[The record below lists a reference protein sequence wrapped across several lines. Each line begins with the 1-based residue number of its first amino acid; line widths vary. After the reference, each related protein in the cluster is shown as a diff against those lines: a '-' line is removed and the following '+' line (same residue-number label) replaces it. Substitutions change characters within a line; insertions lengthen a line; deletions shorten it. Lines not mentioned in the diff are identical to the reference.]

1 MKKTAAAIIVAAFAF
16 AADALT
22 VEEARANL
30 NAARAAYT
38 NALAEAGITNTPRRA
53 KSGKRSAATAGA
65 RTTTALSKSQA
76 AFFENRRIAVSRDT
90 TTMPGYVITHWHRNG
105 KPDTKGPAVVT
116 NRLQKIVGAEQKNP
130 IQERAEAAEAE
141 AKPLRDLKKAAK
153 RTAKNFD
160 KIMKDMEKAKKK
172 AKDAD
177 ELAFYE
183 RLVEIITE
191 AFKAE
196 GAK

>member
-1 MKKTAAAIIVAAFAF
+1 MKTKTMLLILAATCAAVLS
-16 AADALT
+16 AAPALT
-22 VEEARANL
+22 
-30 NAARAAYT
+30 
-38 NALAEAGITNTPRRA
+38 
-53 KSGKRSAATAGA
+53 KK
-65 RTTTALSKSQA
+65 QA
-76 AFFENRRIAVSRDT
+76 DYFKNRRICVKRDT

-153 RTAKNFD
+153 RTSKNFD
-160 KIMKDMEKAKKK
+160 KIMKDLEKAKKK
-172 AKDAD
+172 AEDAD

-183 RLVEIITE
+183 RLAEIITE

>member
-1 MKKTAAAIIVAAFAF
+1 MKKTALVLTFAAIAA
-16 AADALT
+16 T
-22 VEEARANL
+22 
-30 NAARAAYT
+30 
-38 NALAEAGITNTPRRA
+38 
-53 KSGKRSAATAGA
+53 SAAAAVLT
-65 RTTTALSKSQA
+65 KSHA
-76 AFFENRRIAVSRDT
+76 DYFKNRRICVRRDT

-105 KPDTKGPAVVT
+105 KADTKGPAVVT
-116 NRLQKIVGAEQKNP
+116 NRLQKIVGKEQKNP

-153 RTAKNFD
+153 RKAKNFD
-160 KIMKDMEKAKKK
+160 KIMKDFEKARKK
-172 AKDAD
+172 AEDAD

-183 RLVEIITE
+183 RLGEIITE

>member
-1 MKKTAAAIIVAAFAF
+1 MKKTALAILCAAIAATSN
-16 AADALT
+16 AAALT
-22 VEEARANL
+22 
-30 NAARAAYT
+30 
-38 NALAEAGITNTPRRA
+38 
-53 KSGKRSAATAGA
+53 KK
-65 RTTTALSKSQA
+65 QA
-76 AFFENRRIAVSRDT
+76 DYFKNRRICVKRDT
-90 TTMPGYVITHWHRNG
+90 MTMPGYVITHWHRNG

-130 IQERAEAAEAE
+130 IQERAEAE

-160 KIMKDMEKAKKK
+160 KIMKDLEKAKKK
-172 AKDAD
+172 AEDAD

-183 RLVEIITE
+183 RLGEIITE

>member
-1 MKKTAAAIIVAAFAF
+1 MKKTALAILCAAIAATSN
-16 AADALT
+16 AAALT
-22 VEEARANL
+22 
-30 NAARAAYT
+30 
-38 NALAEAGITNTPRRA
+38 
-53 KSGKRSAATAGA
+53 KK
-65 RTTTALSKSQA
+65 QA
-76 AFFENRRIAVSRDT
+76 DYFKNRRICVNRDT

-141 AKPLRDLKKAAK
+141 AKPLRDLKKATK
-153 RTAKNFD
+153 RTSKNFD
-160 KIMKDMEKAKKK
+160 KIMKDLEKAKKK
-172 AKDAD
+172 AEDAD

-183 RLVEIITE
+183 RLAEIITE
-191 AFKAE
+191 AFKTE

>member
-1 MKKTAAAIIVAAFAF
+1 MKKTALVLTFAAIAA
-16 AADALT
+16 T
-22 VEEARANL
+22 
-30 NAARAAYT
+30 
-38 NALAEAGITNTPRRA
+38 
-53 KSGKRSAATAGA
+53 SAAAAVLT
-65 RTTTALSKSQA
+65 KQQA
-76 AFFENRRIAVSRDT
+76 DYFKNRRICVSRDT
-90 TTMPGYVITHWHRNG
+90 ATMPGYVITHWHRNG

-141 AKPLRDLKKAAK
+141 AKPLRDLKKTAK

-160 KIMKDMEKAKKK
+160 KIMKDLEKAKKK
-172 AKDAD
+172 AEDAD

-183 RLVEIITE
+183 RLAEIITE

>member
-1 MKKTAAAIIVAAFAF
+1 MKKTALVLTFAAIAATSA
-16 AADALT
+16 
-22 VEEARANL
+22 
-30 NAARAAYT
+30 
-38 NALAEAGITNTPRRA
+38 
-53 KSGKRSAATAGA
+53 SAAVLT
-65 RTTTALSKSQA
+65 KSQA
-76 AFFENRRIAVSRDT
+76 DYFKNRRICVKRDT

-105 KPDTKGPAVVT
+105 KADTKGPAVVT
-116 NRLQKIVGAEQKNP
+116 NRLQKIVGKEQKNP

-160 KIMKDMEKAKKK
+160 KIMKDLEKARKK
-172 AKDAD
+172 AEDAD

-183 RLVEIITE
+183 RLGEIITE

-196 GAK
+196 GN